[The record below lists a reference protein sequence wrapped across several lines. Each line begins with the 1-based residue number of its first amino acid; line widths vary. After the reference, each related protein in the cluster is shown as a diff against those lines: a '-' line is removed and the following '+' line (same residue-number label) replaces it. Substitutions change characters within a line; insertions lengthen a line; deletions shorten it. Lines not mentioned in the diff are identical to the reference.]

1 MHRASHRHASTAMVQ
16 VRTDAMPAVLVG
28 TTSDGDAI
36 GWGSCETEV
45 MAWHCTG
52 APRTLTRKD
61 HASSVVG
68 MMHARGK
75 EGPSDGSAA
84 PAVVPAV
91 ASASYA
97 GSAADDGDDVIEAR
111 VLASRRLPVTCGLGV
126 DAMLFER
133 TDSTNSVA
141 ERLLGSVGPEP
152 VGSESAGSGPAGSIP
167 SAAGGVSTIRPR
179 FPDLVIV
186 ADSQSRGHGRL
197 GRRWVEHP
205 GKSLM
210 ASFVGSMPWSV
221 VSDASVNGWIPLA
234 AGLAALDATAD
245 VVRDCGAR
253 PTHKPCDM
261 AVKWPN
267 DIFCDGLKLGGILV
281 QIVSPGD
288 PVCAVVVG
296 VGMNLAIPESDLS
309 VEGSTSLL
317 AHRSP
322 LPDDDKLR
330 DMMVAAL
337 TRRLRARMA
346 EFLDSPVEAAARARR
361 DMGDR
366 CWTLGR
372 RVRARIVG
380 GGSIVGVA
388 VGVEDDASLRIRD
401 DAGVLHVVS
410 TGDVGIIAG

>member
-1 MHRASHRHASTAMVQ
+1 M
-16 VRTDAMPAVLVG
+16 
-28 TTSDGDAI
+28 
-36 GWGSCETEV
+36 
-45 MAWHCTG
+45 
-52 APRTLTRKD
+52 
-61 HASSVVG
+61 VG
-68 MMHARGK
+68 MMHVRGK
-75 EGPSDGSAA
+75 EGPSDGSATPVA
-84 PAVVPAV
+84 VPAV
-91 ASASYA
+91 ASESYA
-97 GSAADDGDDVIEAR
+97 GSAADDGDDVIGAR

-401 DAGVLHVVS
+401 DAGVLHIVS
-410 TGDVGIIAG
+410 TGDVGILAG